1 VRRQIVW
8 APRASKDLF
17 QQLDHISIESV
28 QNAQLVSERVFDR
41 LTLLASMPTGR
52 AGRVFG
58 TYEIHVPKTSLIIS
72 YELPDTK
79 TLHVLRLIHGARDWP
94 YGEWPED

>member
-1 VRRQIVW
+1 MSRRIVW

-17 QQLDHISIESV
+17 QQLDYISIDSPK
-28 QNAQLVSERVFDR
+28 NADLVGGRIFDR
-41 LTLLASMPTGR
+41 ITSLALMPTGR

-72 YELPDTK
+72 YELPDSK

-94 YGEWPED
+94 HGEWPDD